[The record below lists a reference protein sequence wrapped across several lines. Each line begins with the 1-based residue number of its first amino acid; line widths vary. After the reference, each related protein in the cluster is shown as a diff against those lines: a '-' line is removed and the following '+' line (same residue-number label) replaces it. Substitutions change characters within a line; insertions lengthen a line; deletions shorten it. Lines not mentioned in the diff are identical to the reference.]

1 MAFCLGCVGF
11 FPKVFKLF
19 HKLLRFFHRLLR
31 LFPKV
36 LTLFPRFF
44 RLFLNMPN
52 VNDGFDVTWVV
63 IVVGFLSTIYTQY
76 HIHE

>member
-1 MAFCLGCVGF
+1 
-11 FPKVFKLF
+11 
-19 HKLLRFFHRLLR
+19 
-31 LFPKV
+31 
-36 LTLFPRFF
+36 
-44 RLFLNMPN
+44 MPN